1 MTSVRD
7 PFDVLTTHRPDEPTL
22 EADWPS
28 PRRAELLARV
38 LDAAATPT
46 TANGPTRA
54 WAGTGVGATKP
65 RQPSLWRR
73 LLPRLAA
80 AVVLAAANGGQ

>member
-22 EADWPS
+22 QADWPS
-28 PRRAELLARV
+28 PWRAELLARV

-65 RQPSLWRR
+65 TLR
-73 LLPRLAA
+73 LGLGSTPGHPPTARDGKCT
-80 AVVLAAANGGQ
+80 V